1 MTSSILIRL
10 GGILTMVGSTAATT
24 LGLLYVLQA
33 WGITLDFTA
42 KALLKGYYEGPVST
56 MLLVGALVTIPTLH
70 FTQRPY
76 YGGWGTLFSA
86 AAFAGLVLIPVGWF
100 MPSVAVGAPLAIA
113 GIVAVSVGIVGLGI
127 VTITAQVL
135 PKWCGVALIAGSPPS
150 VGILFLF
157 STPLVMTGIL
167 PGEIGWALAGI
178 PWVVVGYAIFR
189 AAGRRTERPS
199 RVQ

>member
-1 MTSSILIRL
+1 MKWFIIRL
-10 GGILTMVGSTAATT
+10 AGLATMLGGLAATT

-33 WGITLDFTA
+33 GGITLDFTA
-42 KALLKGYYEGPVST
+42 KALLKGHYESPVAT
-56 MLLVGALVTIPTLH
+56 MLLVGVLVATPALH
-70 FTQRPY
+70 FIQRRY

-86 AAFAGLVLIPVGWF
+86 ATITGLVLIPVGWF
-100 MPSVAVGAPLAIA
+100 MPSVAVGAPLFIA

-127 VTITAQVL
+127 VSITARVL
-135 PKWCGVALIAGSPPS
+135 PRWCGIALIAGSPPG

-178 PWVVVGYAIFR
+178 PWVVAGYAIIR
-189 AAGRRTERPS
+189 AEARPS
-199 RVQ
+199 ARPARVR